1 MLTAKMKCDK
11 KSIEYKDIIKIN
23 SEGEPKMLKKLDD
36 MKMKN
41 KLNFGYKVV
50 IGFMILSGIFSML
63 GLGTLFANLNNYV
76 NGAQRADTAVKVCR
90 IDTNIAA
97 RNIREMVLNDDTASY
112 AGYKTEVEERLTE
125 VGTEL
130 EALKATGMIDDE
142 LYTRY
147 SAALNEWG
155 TIGYKIIEKIEAG
168 DKDAAAEMIL
178 SECAPALENVVT
190 ISREI
195 DVITDEL
202 KQEAIRNSWISFAAG
217 LVSIVLFIVVAVI
230 LAVRI
235 GKRIIASITI
245 PLQEI
250 EVVAKELSAGNLH
263 SNIVYHS
270 SDEIGSL
277 AHSLRKSIRI
287 LGSYVDDISRA
298 MTEFSNGNFDVQ
310 PEVEW
315 KGDFTGILD
324 AFMMFERSMADTVKS
339 IQRVADQV
347 KSGSEQVSESSMDL
361 AQGATE
367 QASITEELAAT
378 IESVSE
384 QVSRNAES
392 AKDISKKVENVG
404 VEIVNGNEKMQEM
417 VESMTEI
424 NESSKEIGK
433 IIATINDIASQT
445 NLLALNAS
453 IEAARA
459 GEAGKGFAGV
469 ADQVSVLAAQSSE
482 AAKESTVLIESSV
495 RAVEKGMVIADET
508 AKQLENVVT
517 GSRVITEEVNKV
529 ADALGAQEESFKQI
543 NAGVDQI
550 NDVVQTNSA
559 TSQECAAASQE
570 MSSQASTLEG
580 LIRKFRVAKF
590 KD

>member
-1 MLTAKMKCDK
+1 MFKGLE
-11 KSIEYKDIIKIN
+11 S
-23 SEGEPKMLKKLDD
+23 
-36 MKMKN
+36 MKMK
-41 KLNFGYKVV
+41 KRLNVGYLVV
-50 IGFMILSGIFSML
+50 IGFMIVSGIFSMIGSTVL
-63 GLGTLFANLNNYV
+63 YSSLNDYV
-76 NGAQRADTAVKVCR
+76 NGSQRADTAVKICR
-90 IDTNIAA
+90 INTNIAA
-97 RNIREMVLNDDTASY
+97 RNIREMALNDDTSSY
-112 AGYKTEVEERLTE
+112 AAYKATVEERLTE
-125 VGTEL
+125 AGTEL
-130 EALKATGMIDDE
+130 EALKETGLIEEE
-142 LYTRY
+142 LYNRY

-155 TIGYKIIEKIEAG
+155 TIGYEIIEKIEAG
-168 DKDAAAEMIL
+168 EKAEATEQIIT
-178 SECAPALENVVT
+178 ECAPALENAVA
-190 ISREI
+190 IAAEI
-195 DVITDEL
+195 DAVTDEL
-202 KQEAIRNSWISFAAG
+202 KEDAIRKSQITFFVGIALVLIFIAAAA
-217 LVSIVLFIVVAVI
+217 VLAN
-230 LAVRI
+230 LI
-235 GKRIIASITI
+235 GKRIINSILT
-245 PLQEI
+245 PVQEI
-250 EVVAKELSAGNLH
+250 EKVAKELSAGNLH
-263 SNIVYHS
+263 SNLEYHS
-270 SDEIGSL
+270 DDEIGSL

-324 AFMMFERSMADTVKS
+324 AFMMFERSMADTVKG

-347 KSGSEQVSESSMDL
+347 KNGSEQVSDSSMDL

-384 QVSRNAES
+384 QVSRNAET
-392 AKDISKKVENVG
+392 AKDISMKVENVG

-417 VESMTEI
+417 VQSMSEI
-424 NESSKEIGK
+424 NESSQEIGK

-459 GEAGKGFAGV
+459 GEAGKGFAVV
-469 ADQVSVLAAQSSE
+469 ADQVSILAAQSSE

-508 AKQLENVVT
+508 AKQLENVVA
-517 GSRVITEEVNKV
+517 GSKVITEEVTKV
-529 ADALGAQEESFKQI
+529 ATALEAQEESFSQI
-543 NAGVDQI
+543 NAGVDHI

-559 TSQECAAASQE
+559 TSEECAAASQE
-570 MSSQASTLEG
+570 MSNQAGTLES
-580 LIRKFRVAKF
+580 LIRKFKVAKF